1 MNAAGTARTVFI
13 NGISFWAPQLPGWDV
28 AAAVLRGSAQVP
40 TVAQKRPS
48 PELLPPAERR
58 RAPDTVAVAAE
69 VAMRACTAA
78 AVDPAGL
85 ASVFSSVHGD
95 LAITDYMCETL
106 ARTPLLV
113 SPTRFHNSVHN
124 AAAGYWCIATGC
136 HAPYITVSA
145 FGHSFAMG
153 LLEAF
158 AQIASD
164 GVPVL
169 YVAYDIEACG
179 PLAAMAPS
187 RGLLGAGLVLAPE
200 RSARTVARLTWSV
213 RPGDGSAAARPR
225 AARPGF
231 PDDNAMSHCLPLFET
246 LAGGGGPV
254 TFTLGPRLLL
264 ELAVQTAQTQVRP

>member
-1 MNAAGTARTVFI
+1 MNATGAARTVFV

-28 AAAVLRGSAQVP
+28 AAAVLRGVAQVP
-40 TVAQKRPS
+40 TVAQRRPS

-69 VAMRACTAA
+69 VAMRACVAA

-136 HAPYITVSA
+136 HAPYVMVSA
-145 FGHSFAMG
+145 FGHSFATG

-164 GVPVL
+164 GAPVL

-179 PLAAMAPS
+179 PLATMGPS
-187 RGLLGAGLVLAPE
+187 RSLLGVGLVLAPE
-200 RSARTVARLTWSV
+200 SSARTVAQLTWSV
-213 RPGDGSAAARPR
+213 RPGDGSAATQPR
-225 AARPGF
+225 AAQPGY

-254 TFTLGPRLLL
+254 TLTLGPRSLL
-264 ELAVQTAQTQVRP
+264 ELAVQTAQTDVRP

>member
-1 MNAAGTARTVFI
+1 MNAAGAARTVFI

-28 AAAVLRGSAQVP
+28 AAAVLRGSARVP
-40 TVAQKRPS
+40 SIAQRRPS

-78 AVDPAGL
+78 AVDPASL

-106 ARTPLLV
+106 ARTPLLI

-136 HAPYITVSA
+136 HAPYIMVSA
-145 FGHSFAMG
+145 FGHSFGTG
-153 LLEAF
+153 LLEAL
-158 AQIASD
+158 AQVASD

-179 PLAAMAPS
+179 PLATIAPS
-187 RGLLGAGLVLAPE
+187 RGLLGVGVVLAPE
-200 RSARTVARLTWSV
+200 SSARTVAQMTWSV
-213 RPGDGSAAARPR
+213 RPGDGSAPAQPR
-225 AARPGF
+225 TARPGF
-231 PDDNAMSHCLPLFET
+231 PDDNAMSHCLPLFES
-246 LAGGGGPV
+246 LAGKGGPV
-254 TFTLGPRLLL
+254 TFTLGPWLLL
-264 ELAVQTAQTQVRP
+264 ELAVQTMQTEVRP